1 MAMRKVLLAL
11 LLVGFCLSLYAFTH
25 LKRIRRQTNLNL
37 ASVSAIF
44 PVDQNGVTKAI
55 IKMFREG
62 KPPPT
67 GKFSHFS
74 LAQVGEEQFP
84 ADYQLSN
91 HQEDESMRRYVSI
104 DPARRR
110 LDFYLYDF
118 SDADDRK
125 DYWMSDYYRGSDP
138 VPFRCNFIIHHEPEG
153 PDHTKVEIFEFAPR
167 VWVGKKFGLGPH
179 GPGYYLDIRNV
190 DPTTSDRVELLAL
203 LKEALQKSAAFRQE

>member
-11 LLVGFCLSLYAFTH
+11 LLAAFCLSLYAFTH
-25 LKRIRRQTNLNL
+25 LKRIRRHTNLNL

-62 KPPPT
+62 NPPRT

-91 HQEDESMRRYVSI
+91 YQDDESLRRYLSI
-104 DPARRR
+104 DVARRR

-118 SDADDRK
+118 SDADNRK
-125 DYWMSDYYRGSDP
+125 DYWTSDYYCGSDP
-138 VPFRCNFIIHHEPEG
+138 VLFRCNFIIHQEPEG
-153 PDHTKVEIFEFAPR
+153 AEHTKVEIFEFAPR
-167 VWVGKKFGLGPH
+167 VWVGKKFGFERH
-179 GPGYYLDIRNV
+179 GPGYYLDIRKV
-190 DPTTSDRVELLAL
+190 DPTTSDRVDLLAL
-203 LKEALQKSAAFRQE
+203 LKEALQK

>member
-1 MAMRKVLLAL
+1 MRKVLLAL
-11 LLVGFCLSLYAFTH
+11 LLAAFCLSLYAFMH
-25 LKRIRRQTNLNL
+25 QKRIRRRTNLNL

-55 IKMFREG
+55 FKMFRDG

-84 ADYQLSN
+84 ADYQLSYY
-91 HQEDESMRRYVSI
+91 QDDQLLRRYLTI
-104 DPARRR
+104 DVARRR

-118 SDADDRK
+118 SDADNHN
-125 DYWMSDYYRGSDP
+125 DYWPSDYYRGSEP

-153 PDHTKVEIFEFAPR
+153 SGHTKVEIFEVAPR
-167 VWVGKKFGLGPH
+167 IWVGKKFGFERH
-179 GPGYYLDIRNV
+179 GPGFYLDIRKV
-190 DPTTSDRVELLAL
+190 DPTTSDRVDLLAL
-203 LKEALQKSAAFRQE
+203 LKEALDK

>member
-1 MAMRKVLLAL
+1 MRKVLLAL
-11 LLVGFCLSLYAFTH
+11 LLAAFCLSLYAFMH
-25 LKRIRRQTNLNL
+25 VKRIKRKTNLNFATVSSIL
-37 ASVSAIF
+37 A
-44 PVDQNGVTKAI
+44 VDQKEVVKAI

-84 ADYQLSN
+84 ADYQLSG
-91 HQEDESMRRYVSI
+91 HRDDESLRRYVSI
-104 DPARRR
+104 DVARRR

-125 DYWMSDYYRGSDP
+125 DYWTSDYYRGSEP

-153 PDHTKVEIFEFAPR
+153 AEHTKVEIFEFAPR
-167 VWVGKKFGLGPH
+167 VWVGKKFGFERH
-179 GPGYYLDIRNV
+179 GPGFYLDIRKV
-190 DPTTSDRVELLAL
+190 DATTSDCVDLLAL
-203 LKEALQKSAAFRQE
+203 LKRALEK